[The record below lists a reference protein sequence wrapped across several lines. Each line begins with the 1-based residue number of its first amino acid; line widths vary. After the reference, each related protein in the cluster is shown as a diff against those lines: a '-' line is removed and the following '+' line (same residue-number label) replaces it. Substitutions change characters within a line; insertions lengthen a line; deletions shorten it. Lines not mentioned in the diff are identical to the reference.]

1 MTFVQRRQSRRVPA
15 PRPVASSQVPLTAA
29 DEQQARLRQ
38 ALHRH
43 TTRPATAQRQQAAPV
58 LRAASLDR
66 AEAARLE
73 NQRQSVQAQL
83 SALPAPAEQPT
94 RPPTRPVPAR
104 PVTPDE
110 WVTVLRH
117 RAEVIEGRR
126 LDTRASGEF
135 QALQRQVAQTLAQG
149 FRADRGDAQARY
161 ATYGEQLAT
170 LQRHALSAPVARV
183 VLGMVPP
190 AERLPLQRA
199 ADEALQRFQAQ
210 EQAAL
215 NFESLQ
221 TLQRQLAELDAEATQ
236 PVLQRIQARR
246 GGGNPLPE
254 AVRRHLE
261 QGLNHDLSRVRIHD
275 DAEADKLAKGVNA
288 IAFTTGTDIF
298 FRSGR
303 FDPNTRGGLE
313 LLAHEVTHTVQ
324 QSQGRVGVGI
334 DPDAGLE
341 SEARVMGARL
351 AQVMPSS
358 KTLLPPVPHRDGP
371 HALGVYTRAA
381 ALTRVQAG
389 AADHALLTPLR
400 ALQRQPD
407 LTLQRSVIGDRLGD
421 LARGIPGYT
430 PLTMAMGFDPVAGKA
445 VKADPNVLL
454 DALARFVPGPFKD
467 MVKVV
472 RDQKLLPKAWA
483 WFQGELGKLRLGN
496 VVTGIKAALSGLPN
510 LVKARNLLVEATN
523 SVRRLVLGSARKLA
537 DIALTAITAGLG
549 PVGKKLM
556 GNLRQSGD
564 IVTQVLKNPGQF
576 AANLMNALKQGFLGF
591 VGRSGQ
597 WIRQGLGDW
606 LSGSANIQFPP
617 NLNVEGVLM
626 TALSIMNLGYDAL
639 RARLV
644 RELGPGAEGKVAL
657 LEKAGGALGQ
667 LRGNVGKAPELRV
680 VATQL
685 SGEVLG
691 GIKAD
696 VTETLVKKGV
706 QRVALM
712 FSPAGAAVGA
722 ILTAWNTVQTVID
735 KGQQIMGVI
744 MTALGSVR
752 EIAAGRV
759 AGAARFIEQTIGKAL
774 PVVFSFAGRM
784 LGIGNIG
791 ARLKKL
797 VQGMRQKLGIDK
809 LIDAVMARLKK
820 LVGAGRTLAAN
831 SVQQGR
837 AAASQA
843 ITALKG
849 IITPIQ
855 KFQVGNEKHSVW
867 VEMKGRQPVIMVAST
882 PADAMTHLAGLRQK
896 CIRLGVH
903 TQPGV
908 RTGLATAATV
918 INQEKRRIARAVG
931 PAGATAHLGTG
942 AADPKKQANS
952 VVQRVRQ
959 ALITVYEALD
969 QAQHRSALVTINGT
983 PVTDGVLN
991 QLILQAVHSSKA
1003 YAKLQSDTARH
1014 TREIQGQVGTGTGQN
1029 QAMAAVTV
1037 HLGPGESFEGIYKA
1051 AKELPVKF
1059 NLKVQVTVHHQPTA
1073 QATTPT
1079 MELVISNAR
1088 KIFAKR
1094 IALFVTKGGSYSVKN
1109 SGGHHKPTDL
1119 MCREI
1124 QTICQSA
1131 GISERQLSQS
1141 LSVFSRTRVL
1151 SPTLQPFSHQV
1162 TALMSVLSGA
1172 ESSRGVTNLASQ
1184 SMVLALIGAGKM
1196 TFSEAFEGRQ
1206 FTRFGGGAYPFSMQ
1220 SGESGARVFEQRLSA
1235 ILKGIPSDTAGTA
1248 PSPKATPQAL
1258 EFERRTAALTRQWLV
1273 ASKKQT
1279 FASQQEFVSWLSKRI
1294 G

>member
-29 DEQQARLRQ
+29 DEQQARQ

-43 TTRPATAQRQQAAPV
+43 TTRPVTAQRQQAAPV

-66 AEAARLE
+66 AEVARLE
-73 NQRQSVQAQL
+73 SRRQGVQAQL
-83 SALPAPAEQPT
+83 SVLPAPAGQPT
-94 RPPTRPVPAR
+94 RPPARPVPAR

-117 RAEVIEGRR
+117 RAEGIEGRR
-126 LDTRASGEF
+126 LDTRAFGEF

-190 AERLPLQRA
+190 SERLPLQRA

-275 DAEADKLAKGVNA
+275 DAEADKLAKGVHA

-298 FRSGR
+298 FQAGR

-324 QSQGRVGVGI
+324 QSQGRVGTGI

-358 KTLLPPVPHRDGP
+358 KSLLPPVPHQEGP
-371 HALGVYTRAA
+371 HAPGVYTRAA

-389 AADHALLTPLR
+389 AAHHALLTPLR

-472 RDQKLLPKAWA
+472 REQKLLPKAWA

-510 LVKARNLLVEATN
+510 LVKARDLLVEATN

-576 AANLMNALKQGFLGF
+576 AVNLMNALRQGFLGF

-597 WIRQGLGDW
+597 WIQQGLGDW
-606 LSGSANIQFPP
+606 LSGSANIQFPR

-639 RARLV
+639 RARLI

-667 LRGNVGKAPELRV
+667 LRGNVGKAPELRA

-759 AGAARFIEQTIGKAL
+759 ASAARFIEQTIGKAL

-820 LVGAGRTLAAN
+820 LVG
-831 SVQQGR
+831 
-837 AAASQA
+837 
-843 ITALKG
+843 
-849 IITPIQ
+849 
-855 KFQVGNEKHSVW
+855 
-867 VEMKGRQPVIMVAST
+867 
-882 PADAMTHLAGLRQK
+882 
-896 CIRLGVH
+896 
-903 TQPGV
+903 GV
-908 RTGLATAATV
+908 RTAGRNPAFAAPKNASEARNQTYADESSRTLQALKQKKLPYDALRAEATNVARFLERRYNRVIDRPAKMTISFPAAAADRRDHTLDYRIHIGPNDTNLTGSVPAFDEATATKDQVRAAIDGAGGIIPFMYALSRGESPGGISRQKLDGLWSRKEIRDDVIKARFRGALNAGEHEWIPTNLLREVIDRTAGTVSGIQAADWIDLQHRLRTDTSWIVFRPEYGERLNHADGNAYFVFKGHVGAVYLRTATRPKELTTHSSTFHDELRRAFDV
-918 INQEKRRIARAVG
+918 SKTVNQSVAKARAVI
-931 PAGATAHLGTG
+931 
-942 AADPKKQANS
+942 KKW
-952 VVQRVRQ
+952 VW
-959 ALITVYEALD
+959 
-969 QAQHRSALVTINGT
+969 
-983 PVTDGVLN
+983 DGVGEPGIN
-991 QLILQAVHSSKA
+991 EIHPQLLW
-1003 YAKLQSDTARH
+1003 
-1014 TREIQGQVGTGTGQN
+1014 
-1029 QAMAAVTV
+1029 
-1037 HLGPGESFEGIYKA
+1037 
-1051 AKELPVKF
+1051 
-1059 NLKVQVTVHHQPTA
+1059 
-1073 QATTPT
+1073 
-1079 MELVISNAR
+1079 
-1088 KIFAKR
+1088 
-1094 IALFVTKGGSYSVKN
+1094 TKGRLSLKDPRNYS
-1109 SGGHHKPTDL
+1109 L
-1119 MCREI
+1119 MK
-1124 QTICQSA
+1124 S
-1131 GISERQLSQS
+1131 S
-1141 LSVFSRTRVL
+1141 L
-1151 SPTLQPFSHQV
+1151 
-1162 TALMSVLSGA
+1162 A
-1172 ESSRGVTNLASQ
+1172 
-1184 SMVLALIGAGKM
+1184 
-1196 TFSEAFEGRQ
+1196 RQ
-1206 FTRFGGGAYPFSMQ
+1206 F
-1220 SGESGARVFEQRLSA
+1220 
-1235 ILKGIPSDTAGTA
+1235 IHIN
-1248 PSPKATPQAL
+1248 AL
-1258 EFERRTAALTRQWLV
+1258 LDLNR
-1273 ASKKQT
+1273 S
-1279 FASQQEFVSWLSKRI
+1279 
-1294 G
+1294 